1 MTENGE
7 TGKTGTA
14 RTPDDQQA
22 HAPAHEGIDRR
33 TEQSFVRRAVS
44 RLAHLVSRTWYNP
57 IVLKE
62 IRGRMRGWRATAVLT
77 VHLVVLSC
85 FASLIYFT
93 VVESAQSTGRGA
105 VGAGVQPAVAGQ
117 TLFYSSYMLLLTLV
131 VFLSPA
137 FTAGTISGERERK
150 TLDLLITTLL
160 PTRSLVL
167 GKLTSALAYIVLLI
181 LAALPVH
188 SLALMFGGIIL
199 SEVIIGTLILLVTA
213 LIAGS
218 IGIFVSSIMKS
229 SIASTVLTYATI
241 LLTAMGLPIVLF
253 ILLSFSGFVVNPSA
267 TSGLLVN
274 NLNWVWQAVLIYV
287 LGFLI
292 CTNPFATAVATKLL
306 EQEKNSL
313 FYFTTQVSDRSSVP
327 HTLPLISPWIVY
339 VTLYLAVSA
348 LLITL
353 SILILRHKRG

>member
-1 MTENGE
+1 
-7 TGKTGTA
+7 
-14 RTPDDQQA
+14 
-22 HAPAHEGIDRR
+22 
-33 TEQSFVRRAVS
+33 
-44 RLAHLVSRTWYNP
+44 
-57 IVLKE
+57 
-62 IRGRMRGWRATAVLT
+62 MRGWRATAVLT

-105 VGAGVQPAVAGQ
+105 VGAGVGQ

-167 GKLTSALAYIVLLI
+167 GKLTSALAYIVLLT
-181 LAALPVH
+181 LAALPIQ

-218 IGIFVSSIMKS
+218 MGIFVSSIMKS

-253 ILLSFSGFVVNPSA
+253 VLLSFTGFVVDP
-267 TSGLLVN
+267 LMN
-274 NLNWVWQAVLIYV
+274 NLSWVWQAVLIYV

-306 EQEKNSL
+306 EEEKNSL
-313 FYFTTQVSDRSSVP
+313 FYFTTQVRDRSGVP